1 MMPGKDNYWA
11 EHKRFYKLAV
21 LAGFTDT
28 IEALWNWIASGSG
41 STPTGGGN
49 SYFPSGW

>member
-1 MMPGKDNYWA
+1 MIPGRDDYWV
-11 EHKRFYKLAV
+11 EHKRFYRLAV
-21 LAGFTDT
+21 LAGFAGT
-28 IEALWNWIASGSG
+28 IEALWNWIASGG